1 MIARSPE
8 ELEMFNQMDREMY
21 LKEGKEEKM
30 KIIEEKKP
38 GLKDYSRVN
47 YRLI

>member
-1 MIARSPE
+1 
-8 ELEMFNQMDREMY
+8 MDRDMY

-30 KIIEEKKP
+30 KKILEMKP
-38 GLKDYSRVN
+38 GIKDIQNYN